1 MPIDQIKRREFI
13 TLLGGAA
20 AAWPLA
26 ARAQQPDKLPTI
38 GFLGAGTLSA
48 WSRRVASFVQRL
60 RELGWI
66 EGHTIAI
73 EYRWADGSTGRLPN
87 IAAEFARLKVDVIV
101 TAGTPSV
108 IAAKQAT
115 SVIPIV
121 FATAGDPVSNGLV
134 ATLARPGG
142 NVTGLSVQDVDLTGK
157 RLELLRELVPRL
169 SRLAILTNIGNPV
182 HILQREE
189 VRTMARALGV
199 EVIILE
205 IRRAD
210 DIPPAFETLKNGAD
224 ALYIP
229 PDPLVISELNRIN
242 ALVLSARLPTMH
254 GSGEYVEAGGLM
266 SYGPNF
272 PDLFRRAADY
282 VDKIL
287 RGAKPGDIPVEQPT
301 KFNFVINLTTAKAL
315 GLEIP
320 PTLLALAD
328 EVIE

>member
-1 MPIDQIKRREFI
+1 MKRREFL

-20 AAWPLA
+20 AWPLA
-26 ARAQQPDKLPTI
+26 AHAQQPGKLPTI

-87 IAAEFARLKVDVIV
+87 IAAEFARLRVDVIV
-101 TAGTPSV
+101 TAGTPAA
-108 IAAKQAT
+108 IAVKQAT

-121 FATAGDPVSNGLV
+121 FATTGDPIGNGLV

-142 NVTGLSVQDVDLTGK
+142 NATGLSTQQTDLAGK

-169 SRLAILTNIGNPV
+169 SRLAILTNISNPSN
-182 HILQREE
+182 ILEREE

-199 EVIILE
+199 EVITLE
-205 IRRAD
+205 IRRAE

-301 KFNFVINLTTAKAL
+301 KFDLVINLTTAKAL
-315 GLEIP
+315 GLTIP
-320 PTLLALAD
+320 ESFLLRAD

>member
-1 MPIDQIKRREFI
+1 MASYIERRKF
-13 TLLGGAA
+13 LAALGGAA
-20 AAWPLA
+20 ATWPLA
-26 ARAQQPDKLPTI
+26 ARAQQAAKLPTI

-87 IAAEFARLKVDVIV
+87 IAAEFARLRVDVIV
-101 TAGTPSV
+101 TAGTPAA
-108 IAAKQAT
+108 IAVKQAT

-121 FATAGDPVSNGLV
+121 FATTGDPIGNGLV

-142 NVTGLSVQDVDLTGK
+142 NATGLSTQQTDLAGK

-169 SRLAILTNIGNPV
+169 SRLAILTNISNPSN
-182 HILQREE
+182 ILEREE

-199 EVIILE
+199 EVITLE
-205 IRRAD
+205 IRRAE

>member
-1 MPIDQIKRREFI
+1 MAIHIRRREFI
-13 TLLGGAA
+13 FTLGGAV

-26 ARAQQPDKLPTI
+26 ARAQQPGKLPTI

-87 IAAEFARLKVDVIV
+87 IAAEFARLRVDVIV
-101 TAGTPSV
+101 TAGTPAA
-108 IAAKQAT
+108 IAVKQAT

-121 FATAGDPVSNGLV
+121 FATTGDPIGNGLV

-142 NVTGLSVQDVDLTGK
+142 NATGLSTQQTDLAGK

-169 SRLAILTNIGNPV
+169 SRLAILTNISNPSN
-182 HILQREE
+182 ILEREE

-199 EVIILE
+199 EVITLE
-205 IRRAD
+205 IRRAE

-301 KFNFVINLTTAKAL
+301 KFDLVINLTTAKAL
-315 GLEIP
+315 GLTIP
-320 PTLLALAD
+320 ESFLLRAD